1 MSYIDKHI
9 VLSFC
14 FDFLRLVYPMLPVSL
29 DFPFLIAP
37 SVLSNVYLYK
47 YTPVK
52 AN

>member
-14 FDFLRLVYPMLPVSL
+14 FDFRRLVYPMLPVCL
-29 DFPFLIAP
+29 DFPFLLAP